1 MIKNPYSSKAP
12 LVAKD
17 DTPSSPLFPLLK
29 DQNKGIRVRLVG
41 ITSATKGALDN
52 KVTPDFRII
61 NVNDMYMVEY
71 QQFAICNFWKREAQ
85 NFLKSSETAILSY
98 IKLFLGGALR
108 KSGEVT
114 PRFSCY
120 NWLFLSFMEE
130 ILKVKSLLIV

>member
-52 KVTPDFRII
+52 KVSVDIQ
-61 NVNDMYMVEY
+61 MVTSANLTAMASGY
-71 QQFAICNFWKREAQ
+71 VA
-85 NFLKSSETAILSY
+85 LKASLLTCIQSGA
-98 IKLFLGGALR
+98 LFLTAA
-108 KSGEVT
+108 
-114 PRFSCY
+114 
-120 NWLFLSFMEE
+120 
-130 ILKVKSLLIV
+130 